1 MRFGRAFTT
10 TLVPFES
17 LTVAGN
23 AGSAVVLV
31 VLGPAAARTVV
42 VVRRGAAVVVGAGSP
57 VLVSASPMEV
67 DVDVDVVLVVDE
79 DVLGVAVDRVA
90 LPSPHAAISTLR
102 ARTAS
107 RALRIGFSCR
117 AIRFA

>member
-1 MRFGRAFTT
+1 
-10 TLVPFES
+10 
-17 LTVAGN
+17 
-23 AGSAVVLV
+23 
-31 VLGPAAARTVV
+31 VV

-57 VLVSASPMEV
+57 VLVGASPMEV
-67 DVDVDVVLVVDE
+67 DVEVDVDVVLVVDE
-79 DVLGVAVDRVA
+79 DGLGVAVDRVA
-90 LPSPHAAISTLR
+90 LPSPHAAVSTLR